1 MPYKDP
7 QKQKEA
13 IKKAV
18 QKYRK
23 GITEAGITEAGITDK
38 YQNVRPIIKALADPV
53 KRKKIE
59 AIYQSLK
66 AHNVLSNTYYGCG
79 TDSTPFEE
87 VGKLLDC
94 LT

>member
-1 MPYKDP
+1 MSTP
-7 QKQKEA
+7 
-13 IKKAV
+13 
-18 QKYRK
+18 
-23 GITEAGITEAGITDK
+23 TEVSTPVHPKMSTPDK

-53 KRKKIE
+53 KRKKLE

>member
-53 KRKKIE
+53 KRKKLQ

-66 AHNVLSNTYYGCG
+66 DHRVLGNVYYGCK
-79 TDSTPFEE
+79 DPVPMEE

>member
-1 MPYKDP
+1 MSTP
-7 QKQKEA
+7 
-13 IKKAV
+13 
-18 QKYRK
+18 
-23 GITEAGITEAGITDK
+23 TEMSTPEVPKMSTPDK

-53 KRKKIE
+53 KRKKLE
-59 AIYQSLK
+59 AIYESLK
-66 AHNVLSNTYYGCG
+66 AHNVLRNTYFGCG

>member
-1 MPYKDP
+1 MSTP
-7 QKQKEA
+7 
-13 IKKAV
+13 
-18 QKYRK
+18 
-23 GITEAGITEAGITDK
+23 TEVSTPVHPKMSTPDK

-53 KRKKIE
+53 KRKKLQ

-66 AHNVLSNTYYGCG
+66 DHRVLGNVYYGCG
-79 TDSTPFEE
+79 EDPVPMEE